1 MQRHPLP
8 FGKTESLTSSK
19 WSQKVS
25 QINFFANKCDFQATI
40 NNFVLPS
47 SWQCIG
53 SSDEKRAYIS
63 INGCSTFKYLRK
75 YEKGLVVCSSTYLS
89 THLKT

>member
-1 MQRHPLP
+1 MSVTGLNDQGHKGLNLNLAFLPITIFIACRKTMQRHLLP

-47 SWQCIG
+47 SWQG
-53 SSDEKRAYIS
+53 
-63 INGCSTFKYLRK
+63 
-75 YEKGLVVCSSTYLS
+75 
-89 THLKT
+89 